1 MNLSK
6 IIIITR
12 QKKLEADPEAI
23 QQVEFI
29 IQLKNIYG
37 INADGRQS
45 LFILVILEKIKEIF
59 LRKFN
64 SLVNNDKLLRSES

>member
-37 INADGRQS
+37 INADGTQS

-59 LRKFN
+59 LRKCN
-64 SLVNNDKLLRSES
+64 SLVNNEKLSRSES